1 MDFFCF
7 RALLAFVIYLIVGAI
22 IMYKVRGA
30 RGLEVIPQY
39 LFWKDF
45 PFMLVVSW
53 LACIICRGRCNL
65 CVFFPQ
71 DGCFFVI
78 SPCYKRS
85 NYQKI

>member
-1 MDFFCF
+1 MVYGFFCF

-45 PFMLVVSW
+45 PFLLVVSW
-53 LACIICRGRCNL
+53 HALSVEAVDYECNL
-65 CVFFPQ
+65 CVFFST
-71 DGCFFVI
+71 GWLLL
-78 SPCYKRS
+78 CY
-85 NYQKI
+85 